1 MLFFVLILN
10 NGLQCLLSSGRIIAR
25 KYERKGEIVMNTME
39 AIKARRSIRNFNANP
54 VEEEKLQA
62 ILEAGA
68 CAPVG
73 AGLAVFYTVV
83 SGDSLE
89 KIKDIATVALK
100 KEAGYDPFFGA
111 KTAIFLS
118 AAPHP
123 LGIDVANAACAAE
136 NMMIAASDLG
146 VGSIYLL
153 GFLAGILNSE
163 ETFPSFLGLDEGQKP
178 ILCLTLSYTER
189 TPAPREVAIKNVVY
203 LK

>member
-1 MLFFVLILN
+1 
-10 NGLQCLLSSGRIIAR
+10 
-25 KYERKGEIVMNTME
+25 MNTME
-39 AIKARRSIRNFNANP
+39 AIKARRSIRSFNANP

-68 CAPVG
+68 CAPNG

-89 KIKDIATVALK
+89 AVKGKAAVAMK
-100 KEAGYDPFFGA
+100 KEEGFDPFFGA
-111 KTAIFLS
+111 QTAIFMS

-123 LGIDVANAACAAE
+123 LGIDVANAACSAE
-136 NMMIAASDLG
+136 NMMIAATDLG

-153 GFLAGILNSE
+153 GFLAGILNSD

-178 ILCLTLSYTER
+178 ILCLAIGYTDNP
-189 TPAPREVAIKNVVY
+189 PAPREVAIKNVVY